1 MKPKKNPKADLNNN
15 RSLYF
20 VIGLTLVLFLTWRLI
35 EWKQYD
41 RGVYDYEALQVEQD
55 EEEDIPI
62 TEQIKTP
69 PPPPPPPP
77 APEVI

>member
-41 RGVYDYEALQVEQD
+41 RGVYDYEAL
-55 EEEDIPI
+55 
-62 TEQIKTP
+62 
-69 PPPPPPPP
+69 
-77 APEVI
+77 